1 MVRDVTGKHPL
12 YFEAILQ
19 LRDVSQVVIDFAEEE
34 LVKNR
39 ISVPKTEKVKNGW
52 DYYIA
57 DSNFTKGLGKKL
69 QQEFGGELV
78 VTSSLYGQ
86 KDGKEIYRVTILFRE
101 ASFKKDDLVEYRGEE
116 YGVKTLGKEIILQA
130 VNEGKKLH
138 VKYREMGK
146 IKKKGISL

>member
-19 LRDVSQVVIDFAEEE
+19 LRDISQAVIDFAENE
-34 LVKNR
+34 LRENR
-39 ISVPKTEKVKNGW
+39 IPVPKVEKVKNGW

-69 QQEFGGELV
+69 QQQFGGEQL

-101 ASFKKDDLVEYRGEE
+101 ASFEKDDVVEYRGEE
-116 YGVKTLGKEIILQA
+116 YEVKTMGKEIILQA
-130 VNEGKKLH
+130 VNGGKKLH

-146 IKKKGISL
+146 IKKKE

>member
-19 LRDVSQVVIDFAEEE
+19 LRDVSPAVIDFAEEE
-34 LVKNR
+34 LVRNR

-69 QQEFGGELV
+69 QQQFGGELV

-116 YGVKTLGKEIILQA
+116 YDVKTLGKEIILQA